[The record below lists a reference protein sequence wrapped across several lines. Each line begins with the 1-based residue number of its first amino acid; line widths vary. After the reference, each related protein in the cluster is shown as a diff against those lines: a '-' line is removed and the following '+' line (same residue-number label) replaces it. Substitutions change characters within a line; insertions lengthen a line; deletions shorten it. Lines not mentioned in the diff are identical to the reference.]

1 MNAKQSKVYLVGAG
15 PGDAMLIT
23 RRGFAC
29 IQKADYIIYDRLV
42 NQALLEAAPV
52 GCQFHYVGK
61 AAGRHY
67 LPQEEITELI
77 VRCAQAGGNVV
88 RLKGGDPYVFGRG
101 GEEALRLA
109 ELGLPFEVVPGIS
122 SSIGGLCYAG
132 FPITHREL
140 ARSFHVVTAHTNSH
154 GMEQAR
160 LNVLA
165 QEDGTLVFLMGLSQ
179 VRTICQGLIQAG
191 KPAETPAAVVSH
203 ATTVRQR
210 TVVGTLAS
218 LADAVER
225 AKLTSPAII
234 VVGEVV
240 TLRDQLNFFE
250 TRPLFGRTFLV
261 TRTSSKSGGLQAL
274 LEEQGAAVLHAPML
288 ELKPV
293 PHALDAAMAKIEQF
307 THIVFTS
314 QVTVAQFFAALD
326 AVGKDARALHNAKLC
341 VIGSATAQALRQ
353 YGLRAD
359 IIPAR
364 FTAEG
369 LCEALLPQLTAS
381 NHVLLPQS
389 AAARPVLRETL
400 QHCCSVT
407 AVALYTSEAADCDV
421 AVVQAKLCAG
431 DIDGITFTSSAAV
444 RHFADSVGF
453 ATVIAQKIPV
463 YSIGTVT
470 SQTLKTYGVVPVTSE
485 ESTMQSLTQTILKQ
499 YQVR

>member
-1 MNAKQSKVYLVGAG
+1 MKSKQNMVYLVGAG

-23 RRGFAC
+23 RRGYAC
-29 IQKADYIIYDRLV
+29 IEQADHIIYDRLV
-42 NQALLEAAPV
+42 NPALLDAAPA
-52 GCQFHYVGK
+52 GCQLHYVGK

-77 VRCAQAGGNVV
+77 VRCAQEGGVVV

-140 ARSFHVVTAHTNSH
+140 ARSFHVVTAHTNAK
-154 GMEQAR
+154 GMEQSR
-160 LNVLA
+160 LDVLA

-179 VRTICQGLIQAG
+179 VRNICEGLMQAG
-191 KPAETPAAVVSH
+191 KAADTPAAVVSH
-203 ATTVRQR
+203 ATTAKQK
-210 TVVGTLAS
+210 TVVGTLAT
-218 LADAVER
+218 LADAVD
-225 AKLTSPAII
+225 AAAVTSPAMI

-240 TLRDQLNFFE
+240 TLREKLNFFE
-250 TRPLFGRTFLV
+250 TRPLFGKTFLV

-274 LEEQGAAVLHAPML
+274 LENAGAAVLHAPML

-293 PHALDAAMAKIEQF
+293 PHALDAAMEEIEQF

-314 QVTVAQFFAALD
+314 QVTVEQFFAALD
-326 AVGKDARALHNAKLC
+326 AAGKDARALHNAKLC
-341 VIGSATAQALRQ
+341 VVGSATAQALRDC
-353 YGLRAD
+353 GLRAD
-359 IIPAR
+359 VMPEQ

-369 LCEALLPQLTAS
+369 LCEVLVPQLSAS
-381 NHVLLPQS
+381 DHVLLPQS

-400 QHCCSVT
+400 EQHCRVT

-421 AVVQAKLCAG
+421 AAVQEALRSG
-431 DIDGITFTSSAAV
+431 SIDGVTFTSSAAV
-444 RHFADSVGF
+444 RNFADSVGF
-453 ATVIAQKIPV
+453 AEVTAQQIPV
-463 YSIGTVT
+463 YSIGAVT
-470 SQTLKTYGVVPVTSE
+470 SRTLRDHGIAPMTSE
-485 ESTMQSLTQTILKQ
+485 TSTMHSLTQTILNQ
-499 YQVR
+499 YR

>member
-1 MNAKQSKVYLVGAG
+1 MKSRDCKVYLVGAG
-15 PGDAMLIT
+15 PGDEMLIT
-23 RRGFAC
+23 RKGFDC

-42 NQALLEAAPV
+42 NPRLLDAAPA
-52 GCQFHYVGK
+52 GCRLYYVGK

-67 LPQEEITELI
+67 MPQEEITELI
-77 VRCAQAGGNVV
+77 VECAQKGGTVV

-122 SSIGGLCYAG
+122 SAIGGLCYAG

-160 LNVLA
+160 LDVLA

-179 VRTICQGLIQAG
+179 VRAICQGLMQAG
-191 KPAETPAAVVSH
+191 KPAETPAAVISH
-203 ATTVRQR
+203 ATTATQR
-210 TVVGTLAS
+210 TAVGTLAT
-218 LADAVER
+218 LPDAVEQ
-225 AKLTSPAII
+225 AKLTSPAMI

-240 TLRDQLNFFE
+240 TLRERLNFFE
-250 TRPLFGRTFLV
+250 TRPLFGRRFLV

-274 LEEQGAAVLHAPML
+274 LKAEGAEVLHAPML

-293 PHALDAAMAKIEQF
+293 PHALDAAMAQIEQF

-314 QVTVAQFFAALD
+314 QVTVEQFFTALD
-326 AVGKDARALHNAKLC
+326 GAGKDARALYHARLY
-341 VIGSATAQALRQ
+341 VIGSATAKALRQ

-359 IIPAR
+359 VIPEQ

-369 LCEALLPQLTAS
+369 LCETLVPRLRAED
-381 NHVLLPQS
+381 HVLLPQS
-389 AAARPVLRETL
+389 AAARPMLRETL
-400 QHCCSVT
+400 QRYCRVT
-407 AVALYTSEAADCDV
+407 PIALYTSEAADCDTE
-421 AVVQAKLCAG
+421 AVRAELRTGA
-431 DIDGITFTSSAAV
+431 IDGITFTSSAAV
-444 RHFADSVGF
+444 HNFADSVGF
-453 ATVIAQKIPV
+453 ADVTAHRIPI
-463 YSIGTVT
+463 YSIGAAT
-470 SQTLKTYGVVPVTSE
+470 SGTLETYGLSPITSE
-485 ESTMQSLTQTILKQ
+485 QSTMQSLTQTILEQ